1 MEYKLQ
7 LSETYIEEIEE
18 ICNYVE
24 NNLKATEASKRL
36 RRKIRQKILGLKYF
50 PEMYQKIEISDR
62 FGRNYRRMLINN
74 YIILYIVIEEKKTVL
89 ISHIYYGRR
98 NYIDGGYL

>member
-7 LSETYIEEIEE
+7 LSETYMEETEE
-18 ICNYVE
+18 ICNYIE
-24 NNLKATEASKRL
+24 NNLKSIEASKRL
-36 RRKIRQKILGLKYF
+36 RRKIRQTILGLKYF
-50 PEMYQKIEISDR
+50 PEMYQEIEITDR
-62 FGRNYRRMLINN
+62 YGRHYRRMVINN
-74 YIILYIVIEEKKTVL
+74 YVILYIVLEEEKTVL